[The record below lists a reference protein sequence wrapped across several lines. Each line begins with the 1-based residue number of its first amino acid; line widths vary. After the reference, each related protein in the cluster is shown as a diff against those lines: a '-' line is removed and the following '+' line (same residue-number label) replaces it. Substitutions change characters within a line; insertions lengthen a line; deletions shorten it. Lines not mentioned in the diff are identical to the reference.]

1 MPVAKPPRDD
11 KTRETRTRKVGSL
24 AKKSPLAAFGYKVG
38 SDGLAKDARQ
48 KLLID
53 FILVHDFDQS
63 SDYLAHWGPPES
75 GLRLGRTVAQLT
87 VLSTM
92 AKGSDNLERLA
103 CVADWEDDLKFLAN
117 EFEVV
122 EVKGAEDR
130 VRRKRR

>member
-1 MPVAKPPRDD
+1 MPAAKPPSGDRS
-11 KTRETRTRKVGSL
+11 RETRTRKAGSL

-38 SDGLAKDARQ
+38 SDGLGKEARQ
-48 KLLID
+48 ELLIN
-53 FILVHDFDQS
+53 FILVHDFDRP
-63 SDYLAHWGPPES
+63 SDYLAFWGDPES
-75 GLRLGRTVAQLT
+75 HLRWARTVSQLK

-92 AKGSDNLERLA
+92 AKGSDNPERLA
-103 CVADWEDDLKFLAN
+103 CVADWEDDLNFLAN